1 MAAKI
6 GVIGSK
12 ESVLPFQL
20 FGFQVLRNR
29 KSGSDSCLSVLS
41 ERRVCGNLRNRK
53 MCGIDSRRNCQIPT
67 ASFTSDH
74 LDPRLRWIPRG
85 RAENDPGKCRKSR
98 WAKHTIEWS

>member
-20 FGFQVLRNR
+20 FGFQVCYATAKAEVTRAFQ
-29 KSGSDSCLSVLS
+29 CLVK
-41 ERRVCGNLRNRK
+41 RRVCGDLRNRK

-67 ASFTSDH
+67 ASFTSNH

-85 RAENDPGKCRKSR
+85 RAENDPGKCRK
-98 WAKHTIEWS
+98 AVGQNIL

>member
-20 FGFQVLRNR
+20 FGFQSVLRNR

-41 ERRVCGNLRNRK
+41 ERRVCGDLRNRK
-53 MCGIDSRRNCQIPT
+53 NVR
-67 ASFTSDH
+67 H
-74 LDPRLRWIPRG
+74 
-85 RAENDPGKCRKSR
+85 
-98 WAKHTIEWS
+98 